1 MIDLHCHSTAS
12 DGTCSPSELITLA
25 RNARLSAVALTDHD
39 TTCGLTEFLSTA
51 KEQNFDGIAGIE
63 LAGRNQHQQS
73 FHILGLLIQPD
84 HPELLA
90 MTRQILCWRNVRNRA
105 IIAKMNQL
113 GFAISLAEI
122 EECCEGEV
130 LGRPHIAQA
139 LIRKK
144 ICRTIK
150 QAFDKIIGR
159 GCDAYVSRQV
169 PSPEECI
176 RVIHAAG
183 GLAIWAHP
191 YSSDSMTHIRCRE
204 LAAELKEQGLD
215 GIEAYYSLH
224 RHAQTVEAL
233 KIAREM
239 ELVVTGGSDFHG
251 THFPKLNLGSGY
263 GRLQV
268 PDALLKPLRQKA
280 AFAAEKRLQSPTPV

>member
-12 DGTCSPSELITLA
+12 DGSCSPGELITLA
-25 RNARLSAVALTDHD
+25 KNSSLSAIALTDHD
-39 TTCGLTEFLSTA
+39 TTAGLPEFLHTA
-51 KEQNFDGIAGIE
+51 KEQNMDAIAGIE
-63 LAGRNQHQQS
+63 LAGRNQNQQS
-73 FHILGLLIQPD
+73 FHILGLFIQPD

-90 MTRQILCWRNVRNRA
+90 LTRQILCWRNERNRS

-113 GFAISLAEI
+113 GLDISLAEI

-130 LGRPHIAQA
+130 LGRPHIAKA

-169 PSPEECI
+169 PSSEECI

-191 YSSDSMTHIRCRE
+191 YSSDSMTHVRCRE
-204 LAAELKEQGLD
+204 LAAQLKEQGLD

-224 RHAQTVEAL
+224 RHAQTTEAL
-233 KIAREM
+233 KIARD
-239 ELVVTGGSDFHG
+239 LQLLVTGGSDFHG

-268 PDALLKPLRQKA
+268 PDSLLLPLRQKVTFSA
-280 AFAAEKRLQSPTPV
+280 QQRLQNSLPA